1 MILVLKNTKKI
12 FYEKAD
18 YAILKI
24 LELHPSRELLFPL
37 ILEGFNDKHKSIKKF
52 CGMYVYKMLDKWR
65 DKIPLIQ
72 MKDCL
77 IQNALDRDEK
87 VRIEAFNIID
97 LIFTY
102 DPMFVIDSLKPNIP
116 EQKFKHMLSESNY
129 AEMNLLVEK
138 KKIRRKKDESNIQ
151 ESISKERDPDPISQ
165 NSNEEKPLIIE
176 PVTNQEQSID
186 EINNHLPISD
196 NNIVNVE
203 QIPRVRP
210 KWKKYLLNIFDR
222 LTYTFIK
229 LVGYNA
235 FKESP
240 WPNFSSPV
248 LVLAIFMI
256 TRLIL
261 SRQENEDTK

>member
-1 MILVLKNTKKI
+1 VFNFVCRPDKSDRDKFDWLSLFATTCVDAVEKMLSSLRSSVIKCACECLPEILLFFPFENDFFQRVLKKMILVLKNTKKI

-138 KKIRRKKDESNIQ
+138 KKL
-151 ESISKERDPDPISQ
+151 
-165 NSNEEKPLIIE
+165 EEKKRRI
-176 PVTNQEQSID
+176 
-186 EINNHLPISD
+186 
-196 NNIVNVE
+196 
-203 QIPRVRP
+203 
-210 KWKKYLLNIFDR
+210 KY
-222 LTYTFIK
+222 
-229 LVGYNA
+229 
-235 FKESP
+235 
-240 WPNFSSPV
+240 
-248 LVLAIFMI
+248 
-256 TRLIL
+256 
-261 SRQENEDTK
+261 SREYI